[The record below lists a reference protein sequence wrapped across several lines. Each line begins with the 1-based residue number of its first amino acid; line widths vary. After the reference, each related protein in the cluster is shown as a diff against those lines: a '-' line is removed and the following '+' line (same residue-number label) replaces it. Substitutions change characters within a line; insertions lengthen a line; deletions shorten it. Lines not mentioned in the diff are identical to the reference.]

1 MGMKGEGSVGAN
13 GAMVGD
19 ERKRY
24 FKFCF
29 MALIFPIKS
38 VAINAKRTFILE
50 NKSHFGLDGE
60 EKAMEGDVLGR
71 FKDTIE
77 IVEVRAT
84 KQQ

>member
-1 MGMKGEGSVGAN
+1 MYSGKSASLLLFDFLFPV
-13 GAMVGD
+13 VT
-19 ERKRY
+19 
-24 FKFCF
+24 CF
-29 MALIFPIKS
+29 LL
-38 VAINAKRTFILE
+38 FILE